1 MISLF
6 FHGQELIGLWILY
19 CNILQ
24 EISLTLWNL
33 GKFKSSFVQNTEN
46 LGCTPDIQAFQ
57 GQKIWLLH
65 QSLASRV
72 ADPGST
78 ASPASIPSHV
88 SNRWM
93 VWNKQEALHLSIWTL
108 PVMTFRQTAK
118 FFEPERSLSPLPWHI
133 TQYRRSQC
141 EIFVTSFQLLGHK
154 HASLPETQLVVHSF
168 ISNVYLTHSSSFAL
182 ISTQFKHPY
191 HLHTIFAHIL
201 ICNLHCVVCTAIIH
215 NYNLHPP
222 TQTHSIIVSSS
233 VLEVLLIWTTITNRF
248 TSQHIISVLLLRQL
262 KTFNHDPWSSS
273 KLDASPCK
281 PIHLM

>member
-1 MISLF
+1 MSSRTPHSHWGINHRCHLLYHAPSHLCHPSTKHHTCMIQGCNLDHGKLSSNGQTLQMSSLF

-93 VWNKQEALHLSIWTL
+93 VWNKQEAIHLSIEHCLWW
-108 PVMTFRQTAK
+108 PSDRQLS
-118 FFEPERSLSPLPWHI
+118 SLNLK
-133 TQYRRSQC
+133 
-141 EIFVTSFQLLGHK
+141 E
-154 HASLPETQLVVHSF
+154 
-168 ISNVYLTHSSSFAL
+168 VYLPSLDTS
-182 ISTQFKHPY
+182 
-191 HLHTIFAHIL
+191 
-201 ICNLHCVVCTAIIH
+201 H
-215 NYNLHPP
+215 N
-222 TQTHSIIVSSS
+222 T
-233 VLEVLLIWTTITNRF
+233 E
-248 TSQHIISVLLLRQL
+248 
-262 KTFNHDPWSSS
+262 
-273 KLDASPCK
+273 
-281 PIHLM
+281 

>member
-93 VWNKQEALHLSIWTL
+93 VWNKQEALHLSIEHCLWWPLDRQPSSLNLKEVYLPSLDTSHNTEEVSVKFLWQASSFWDTNMLPCQKHNLWCTASYPMCTL
-108 PVMTFRQTAK
+108 RTAA
-118 FFEPERSLSPLPWHI
+118 PLPWLVPSLSTRI
-133 TQYRRSQC
+133 TSTPYLLTYSFATFTVLSVLPSSTII
-141 EIFVTSFQLLGHK
+141 IFTHPHK
-154 HASLPETQLVVHSF
+154 HIQ
-168 ISNVYLTHSSSFAL
+168 
-182 ISTQFKHPY
+182 
-191 HLHTIFAHIL
+191 
-201 ICNLHCVVCTAIIH
+201 
-215 NYNLHPP
+215 
-222 TQTHSIIVSSS
+222 
-233 VLEVLLIWTTITNRF
+233 
-248 TSQHIISVLLLRQL
+248 
-262 KTFNHDPWSSS
+262 
-273 KLDASPCK
+273 
-281 PIHLM
+281 